1 MLPLNNHFKAVRP
14 PRVLFIGKSRKA
26 GSWAMRGEQIAATR
40 SQWSSSFT
48 ARPADLLKCDIVCFV
63 KHVDR
68 AVYSL
73 ARKMKKICVY
83 DVIDSWPQPDAY
95 AVYQN
100 RFQAVQF
107 FTQKWKAFDWDAL
120 IFANRYMQS
129 HLGHLAPESIT
140 IYHHYRPGILI
151 NPIRPVVKRIG
162 YEGNANYLGVWK
174 TRLEQIC
181 REKKWDW
188 VINPDQLADLDIGI
202 AVREGEHDG
211 FLANAYKSNV
221 KLANLYGSGTP
232 CIMGSAEVS
241 YHETDCGTVPF
252 FTTEKDLRE
261 RLSDLES
268 YDKRIA
274 LQNDFL
280 KARPAFSLESVA
292 GIYESFFAQ
301 LMLKTK
307 R

>member
-1 MLPLNNHFKAVRP
+1 MFPIKNHFKTVRP
-14 PRVLFIGKSRKA
+14 ARVLFVGKSRKA
-26 GSWAMRGEQIAATR
+26 GSWAMRGEQIASMR
-40 SQWSSSFT
+40 SHWSSSF
-48 ARPADLLKCDIVCFV
+48 AASPADLLKCDIVCFV

-68 AVYSL
+68 SVYSL

-95 AVYQN
+95 SLYQN
-100 RFQAVQF
+100 RSQAVLF
-107 FTQKWKAFDWDAL
+107 FTQKWKIYNWDAM
-120 IFANRYMQS
+120 IFANRHMHF
-129 HLGHLAPESIT
+129 HLGHLAPESIA
-140 IYHHYRPGILI
+140 IYHHYRPGIQI
-151 NPIRPVVKRIG
+151 NPIRQVVKRIG
-162 YEGNANYLGVWK
+162 YEGNENYLGLWK

-181 REKKWDW
+181 REKKWEW
-188 VINPDQLADLDIGI
+188 VVNPRQLADLDIGI
-202 AVREGEHDG
+202 AVREGQHDG

-232 CIMGSAEVS
+232 CILGSAEVS

-252 FTTEKDLRE
+252 FATEKDLRE

-280 KARPAFSLESVA
+280 KVRQSFSLESIA
-292 GIYESFFAQ
+292 EIYEAFFAQ
-301 LMLKTK
+301 LMQKMK